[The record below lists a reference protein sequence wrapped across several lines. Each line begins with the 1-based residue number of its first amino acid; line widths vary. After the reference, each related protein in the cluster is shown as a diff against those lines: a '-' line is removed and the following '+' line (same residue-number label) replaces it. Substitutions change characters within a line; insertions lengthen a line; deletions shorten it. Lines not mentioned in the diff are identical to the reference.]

1 MKQIILT
8 NWTFLRVLRLLL
20 GLAIIVQAL
29 IVSDLLL
36 GTAGLLFSSMAVF
49 NASCCGTA
57 GCATTTKRS
66 SSKSVNETTYE
77 EVV

>member
-20 GLAIIVQAL
+20 GLAVIVQAVVL
-29 IVSDLLL
+29 NDVLL
-36 GTAGLLFSSMAVF
+36 GAAGLLFSGMAVF
-49 NASCCGTA
+49 NVGCCGTA
-57 GCATTTKRS
+57 GCATPTKRS